1 MENNTN
7 KTTTT
12 SPIKLRSLLFPG
24 LLANIAY
31 HIKHDGNNLSLI
43 PHDPLR
49 TLTVSLNNKES
60 QVSVMS
66 LGVDGG
72 DDTSKANVNVKA
84 LLAAKKYIDDIDK
97 GNKETINEEEI
108 APVQETAQEPEPE
121 KKKKTIKDRLKR
133 LKGFFAKQGGK
144 KRTHKNKRKSMRK
157 KSMKK
162 KPGKTMKKGNKYPGY
177 KKNGGKRK
185 NNRITKKRRKKGGNG
200 GNEGNEGKGNEEKSW
215 RCRIGDTLEN
225 CKNIA
230 EDAILSAAEPLI
242 RYVGYVPSDFST
254 NRYQKRINY
263 EIELQNKILAK
274 AAEYLKEHGE
284 EAKEEDFYKYLM
296 ELAEEKEELI
306 QKLINKRDRK

>member
-97 GNKETINEEEI
+97 GNKETINEEEEE
-108 APVQETAQEPEPE
+108 PVQETAQEPEPE

-200 GNEGNEGKGNEEKSW
+200 GEGNEGKSW
-215 RCRIGDTLEN
+215 TCSITETLEE
-225 CKNIA
+225 CKNRA
-230 EDAILSAAEPLI
+230 RRLI
-242 RYVGYVPSDFST
+242 RAGIKPVRDYTGMFEYPSWLEDS
-254 NRYQKRINY
+254 NQKRIDY
-263 EIELQNKILAK
+263 EIELQYKILAK

-284 EAKEEDFYKYLM
+284 KAKEEDFYKYLM